1 MRRRGQETATSRTR
15 WSLGSQ
21 VRKAFQEE
29 RVKEL
34 LTRRIKYGRESEQT
48 DRMFLIGKR
57 LGSFENGLLD
67 LVKGSSLVNFLKA
80 K

>member
-1 MRRRGQETATSRTR
+1 MVFGKSSKESISRGES
-15 WSLGSQ
+15 
-21 VRKAFQEE
+21 E
-29 RVKEL
+29 RI
-34 LTRRIKYGRESEQT
+34 TRRIKYGRDSEQT